1 MTAGALILAGGRGT
15 RMAASTGTDH
25 EKPLVAVRGVS
36 LLERNLCAIV
46 SAGMLDVW
54 VAFRACQ
61 RGIGAEVERL
71 AAAVRPRGVT
81 VHALIE
87 AQPLGTIG
95 AAGVVG
101 DRGAPLLAVNA
112 DNLCGLDLRSL
123 VDRHLQTGAD
133 LTLAAHDHAVTNPYG
148 ELDVDGDRVVA
159 YREKP
164 TRVSRVCSAISVL
177 GGAAVRTLD
186 GPAGLPDLTSRLI
199 ARGGDVRVL
208 AHTAPWIDVNDAA
221 DAARAAA
228 LVADHGDTFERWA
241 RQPDVEVVGAIV
253 RDGDHIL
260 LERRRSGPE
269 LGRWDTPGGK
279 IEPGESPA
287 AALRRELREE
297 LGLDATAAV
306 AVATFDALEGDGT
319 IVRHH
324 VLALEAAAADVRAC
338 EGQVLSWFDCTALPP
353 DRARVVSRSLGWIGG
368 RDASVRRPD
377 HE

>member
-15 RMAASTGTDH
+15 RMAASTGSDH

-46 SAGMLDVW
+46 SAGMSDVW
-54 VAFRACQ
+54 VAFRDYQ
-61 RGIGAEVERL
+61 RGIGAEVDRL
-71 AAAVRPRGVT
+71 ASAVRPRGVT

-95 AAGVVG
+95 AAGMIG

-112 DNLCGLDLRSL
+112 DNLCGLDLRAM
-123 VDRHLQTGAD
+123 VERHRGTGAD

-164 TRVSRVCSAISVL
+164 TRVTRVCSAISVL
-177 GGAAVRTLD
+177 GSAAVRMLD
-186 GPAGLPDLTSRLI
+186 GPAGLPELASRLI
-199 ARGGDVRVL
+199 ARGGDVRVVE
-208 AHTAPWIDVNDAA
+208 HSAPWIDVNDAA

-228 LVADHGDTFERWA
+228 LVAAHRDRFERWA
-241 RQPDVEVVGAIV
+241 RRPDVEVVGAIV
-253 RDGDHIL
+253 RDGTSVL
-260 LERRRSGPE
+260 LERRRSGPDT
-269 LGRWDTPGGK
+269 GRWDTPGGK

-297 LGLDATAAV
+297 LGLDVIAATEV
-306 AVATFDALEGDGT
+306 ITFDALDGDGV

-324 VLALEAAAADVRAC
+324 VLAVEAAAADVRAC
-338 EGQVLSWFDCTALPP
+338 EGQVLSWFDAAALPP
-353 DRARVVSRSLGWIGG
+353 DRARVVSRSLAWIEAPPAGG
-368 RDASVRRPD
+368 
-377 HE
+377 